1 MKRVVTASL
10 MKALDGNTIERHRV
24 PSMVLMER
32 AALAVVDALS
42 GWNLEKV
49 LVVCGNGN
57 NGGDGIAAARILKG
71 KGYSVHICQ
80 PGADRRKSADCVRQE
95 EIARSYDVTWVNNP
109 NWSEYTTIVD
119 AIFGVGLSRNI
130 EGIFAETIQKINES
144 GVPVMAVDVP
154 SGIDSDTGQ
163 ILGCAV
169 RARET
174 VTFAFAKAGQ
184 LLEPG
189 YGYCGRLKICDIG
202 IYDSEHLEKEDT
214 FFIEEKD
221 MEQIPLRRE
230 DGNKG
235 SFGKILLAAGS
246 TGMAGAAYL
255 CGLAAMRTGCG
266 MVKIVTPAEN
276 RDILQKRIPEAML
289 SVYETEQEA
298 EQCIL
303 EGLKWADTA
312 GIGPGLGQD
321 KRAETMIRTILKN
334 CDHPLVVD
342 ADALNLIS
350 AHKEWVDDL
359 KCPAVI
365 TPHLGE
371 MARLMN
377 CKVSHIKSSV
387 LATARAFAADHKLQ
401 CVLKDSRTCV
411 ALPDGTAYIN
421 RTGNSGMATAGSGD
435 VLCGIIL
442 GLLAQKTPYAYAGA
456 IGVWLHGKLGDRCS
470 SRTGPGFVMA
480 GDLVDELKYF
490 RIGDTKGERNEKV

>member
-10 MKALDGNTIERHRV
+10 MKALDANTIEYHKI

-57 NGGDGIAAARILKG
+57 NGGDGIAIARILKG
-71 KGYSVHICQ
+71 KGYPVHICQ
-80 PGADRRKSADCVRQE
+80 PAADGRKSPDCVRQE

-109 NWSEYTTIVD
+109 DWSEYTTIVD
-119 AIFGVGLSRNI
+119 AIFGVGLSRKI
-130 EGIFAETIQKINES
+130 EGIFAETIQKINEARA
-144 GVPVMAVDVP
+144 PVMAVDTP

-163 ILGCAV
+163 VLGCAV

-189 YGYCGRLKICDIG
+189 CGYCGKLKICDIG
-202 IYDSEHLEKEDT
+202 IYESDRVEKADT

-235 SFGKILLAAGS
+235 SFGKILLVAGS
-246 TGMAGAAYL
+246 VGMAGAAYL

-266 MVKIVTPAEN
+266 MVKIVTPAGN
-276 RDILQKRIPEAML
+276 RDILQKMIPEAML
-289 SVYETEQEA
+289 AVYETEQEA
-298 EQCIL
+298 EHCIL

-312 GIGPGLGQD
+312 GIGPGLGQE
-321 KRAETMIRTILKN
+321 KTAETMVRTLLQN
-334 CDHPLVVD
+334 CVHPLVMD
-342 ADALNLIS
+342 ADVLNLIS
-350 AHKEWVDDL
+350 VHKEWLADI
-359 KCPAVI
+359 KCPVII

-377 CKVSHIKSSV
+377 CRVSDIKPSV
-387 LATARAFAADHKLQ
+387 LAAARAFAAEHQLQ

-456 IGVWLHGKLGDRCS
+456 VGVWLHGRLGDQCS

-480 GDLVDELKYF
+480 GDLVEELKYF
-490 RIGDTKGERNEKV
+490 RIGDTKGERNEEI

>member
-350 AHKEWVDDL
+350 AHKEWLDDL

-365 TPHLGE
+365 TSSGGNGAAHELQSFPYKIVCAGHSQSICRRSQTAVCFKGFQNMCGAAGRHGVYQSYRKQRNGHSRLRGCTLRNHSWPACPE
-371 MARLMN
+371 NAICIRRSHRRLAARKTGRSMQQQ
-377 CKVSHIKSSV
+377 
-387 LATARAFAADHKLQ
+387 D
-401 CVLKDSRTCV
+401 
-411 ALPDGTAYIN
+411 
-421 RTGNSGMATAGSGD
+421 RTGFCDG
-435 VLCGIIL
+435 
-442 GLLAQKTPYAYAGA
+442 
-456 IGVWLHGKLGDRCS
+456 R
-470 SRTGPGFVMA
+470 
-480 GDLVDELKYF
+480 
-490 RIGDTKGERNEKV
+490 